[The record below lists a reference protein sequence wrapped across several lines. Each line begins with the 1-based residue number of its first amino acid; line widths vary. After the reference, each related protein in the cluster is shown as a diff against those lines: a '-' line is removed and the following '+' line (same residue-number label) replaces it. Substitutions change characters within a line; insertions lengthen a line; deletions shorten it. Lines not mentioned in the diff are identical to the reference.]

1 LSTHASLT
9 TTPQVGS
16 YFATEMWDRNV
27 FRPTQYG
34 EGGACPPL
42 MDLVLFLRNATLDTQ
57 AYYIQPRALPPP
69 TGFRWPRVPR
79 SSPPNV
85 SAADVAAAASADAA
99 LDPVS
104 GAAIRVVRQL
114 MVTLGFT
121 THYVYDVVVALVGE
135 QRVFFCD
142 LRAVQ
147 TCERWNMR
155 LQDGVLLALGYVTGT
170 MFLLSAVRLSMLSNL
185 LVGVGLWSVSSAGVM
200 YVCYGYSPA
209 CAPLV
214 PTCFVRD
221 VYTTVESIFPRSLKV
236 PYALFRPTATNPDM
250 LKVCETWLTTDCLTK
265 CVDAP
270 FLYRDWS
277 DILAWAAAELDSDAL
292 SAQLS
297 SLSASL
303 PFGLADGVLAALEA
317 KRNVYRLGDA
327 PTIAANRL
335 CAVLR
340 SYTAMPAMVLAVTAL
355 LLALQVSNFAFT
367 LAYSALAVLASV
379 AVSIFTV

>member
-1 LSTHASLT
+1 
-9 TTPQVGS
+9 
-16 YFATEMWDRNV
+16 MWDRNV

-34 EGGACPPL
+34 EDGACKPL

-57 AYYIQPRALPPP
+57 AYYIQPLAPPP
-69 TGFRWPRVPR
+69 PSGFRWLRVPR
-79 SSPPNV
+79 SPAPNV
-85 SAADVAAAASADAA
+85 SAADAAAAAREDSA

-104 GAAIRVVRQL
+104 GAAVAAVRQL
-114 MVTLGFT
+114 MAALGLT
-121 THYVYDVVVALVGE
+121 MHYVHDVVVALMGQEKVLY
-135 QRVFFCD
+135 CN

-147 TCERWNMR
+147 TCELWNMR
-155 LQDGVLLALGYVTGT
+155 LQDGVLLALACVTGM
-170 MFLLSAVRLSMLSNL
+170 MFLLSAVQLSILSNM
-185 LVGVGLWSVSSAGVM
+185 LVAAGLWSVSSAGVM
-200 YVCYGYSPA
+200 YVCYGYSPF

-221 VYTTVESIFPRSLKV
+221 VYSTVESIFPRSLKV
-236 PYALFRPTATNPDM
+236 PYALFSPKATNPNM
-250 LKVCETWLTTDCLTK
+250 LKVCETWLSTDCLTK
-265 CVDAP
+265 CVDSP

-292 SAQLS
+292 SAHLR

-303 PFGLADGVLAALEA
+303 PFGLADGVPVALEA

-340 SYTAMPAMVLAVTAL
+340 SYTAMPAMVLAATAI

-379 AVSIFTV
+379 AISIFTV